1 MVLTLLRRKR
11 IFKFILKVIL
21 LVIFILGVIYL
32 FSNRFNLNSTWYLID
47 NYEVYKYE
55 FIDNNTY
62 TKRNL
67 NFDNNSNGNY
77 TYDKDKNKLLLEEE
91 TIVGGLIASITSE
104 YNIKKSSG
112 KKFEICE
119 VKNTNNC
126 MTLYKN
132 KEDLEV
138 KDLICG
144 DKNKKGFCIE
154 NNNLVAYAGSDIE
167 IEVPSN
173 NIDTISSY
181 SFNKYYSR
189 GKFLKNVTVTGS
201 IKTIENNAFAFSK
214 IDNLYIE
221 EGVEEIG
228 DYAFNDTCLS
238 IIDFPKSIKTIGK
251 NIFMVD
257 EICNNTIKIYLYKD
271 SEVDKYLKKIKPYYN
286 EYKFIYK

>member
-11 IFKFILKVIL
+11 LFKFILKIILFVIC
-21 LVIFILGVIYL
+21 ILGVIYL
-32 FSNRFNLNSTWYLID
+32 FNNKFRLINTWYLID

-67 NFDNNSNGNY
+67 NFDNNFNGNY
-77 TYDKDKNKLLLEEE
+77 NYDKDKNKLLLEEE

-144 DKNKKGFCIE
+144 DKNKKGF
-154 NNNLVAYAGSDIE
+154 
-167 IEVPSN
+167 
-173 NIDTISSY
+173 
-181 SFNKYYSR
+181 
-189 GKFLKNVTVTGS
+189 
-201 IKTIENNAFAFSK
+201 
-214 IDNLYIE
+214 
-221 EGVEEIG
+221 
-228 DYAFNDTCLS
+228 
-238 IIDFPKSIKTIGK
+238 
-251 NIFMVD
+251 
-257 EICNNTIKIYLYKD
+257 
-271 SEVDKYLKKIKPYYN
+271 
-286 EYKFIYK
+286 